1 MLRHFKIFRDVLV
14 RKTYE
19 ETLSSCISS
28 LIIKNTKK
36 NKVKILDFGSGYEPS
51 VMQLVRKKLLPHNI
65 NLLSHGFDIYSEE
78 DLKDLNTKEGENEKY
93 FNAGEISKNQEHYDF
108 AVISD
113 TLHHIDIDNK
123 KEIKRILEFL
133 KSKSDFLI
141 IKDHFQY
148 GFISN
153 QILRFMDFFGN
164 FYNKI
169 QTPKRYYKKKEFE
182 DLINELNLVVKDKI
196 LDKRYHPSYFLFL
209 ANKKYHF
216 VYLIK

>member
-28 LIIKNTKK
+28 LVIKNIKK
-36 NKVKILDFGSGYEPS
+36 NKVKILDFGSGYEPT

-65 NLLSHGFDIYSEE
+65 DLLSHGFDIFSEE
-78 DLKDLNTKEGENEKY
+78 QIKNSNTKGGENEKY

-123 KEIKRILEFL
+123 KKL
-133 KSKSDFLI
+133 KEL
-141 IKDHFQY
+141 
-148 GFISN
+148 
-153 QILRFMDFFGN
+153 LN
-164 FYNKI
+164 F
-169 QTPKRYYKKKEFE
+169 
-182 DLINELNLVVKDKI
+182 
-196 LDKRYHPSYFLFL
+196 
-209 ANKKYHF
+209 
-216 VYLIK
+216 